1 MIIADNILYIKI
13 DDENEVAS
21 NEITSRLT
29 FLGLTES
36 PSLLHNYRD
45 DTMQDGQ
52 LWNYSRYGQT
62 TVKVKLLLQ
71 WSDRK
76 DYKLAKHEVYR
87 VFAQKGI
94 FRIRTGVEPD
104 IVRYCR
110 PGSFTIDASP
120 DDPNYAVFEIPFDNP
135 SGLRFSRLHTDK
147 MTEDNFLSLNLNMT
161 NQQQQY
167 HFSNRTN
174 FTVYNA
180 GDITVDPETQNHDLK
195 ITMKHSGGKFT
206 IKNTTTNTSWTYNKD
221 LASNDTVV
229 LNGINT
235 YKNNKL
241 DSASTDYGYITLKP
255 GNNIFEVDGAGDLD
269 ITFSFPFM
277 YLG

>member
-1 MIIADNILYIKI
+1 MIIADNILYVKI
-13 DDENEVAS
+13 NDENEVAS

-36 PSLLHNYRD
+36 PSLIHNYRD

-62 TVKVKLLLQ
+62 TVTAKFVLQ
-71 WSDRK
+71 WADRK

-94 FRIRTGVEPD
+94 FRLRTGAEPD

-110 PGSFTIDASP
+110 PGSFSMDSSP
-120 DDPNYAVFEIPFDNP
+120 DDPSYLVFEIPFDNP
-135 SGLRFSRLHTDK
+135 SGLRFSRLHTDQ
-147 MTEDNFLSLNLNMT
+147 MTKANFLSLNLNMT

-167 HFSNRTN
+167 HFVNQTV
-174 FTVYNA
+174 FEVYNA
-180 GDITVDPETQNHDLK
+180 GDITVDPEAQNHDLK
-195 ITMKHSGGKFT
+195 ITIKHGGGKFT
-206 IKNTTTNTSWTYNKD
+206 IKNTTTNTSWTYNKN
-221 LASNDTVV
+221 LSSGDTVI

-255 GNNIFEVDGAGDLD
+255 GANKFEITGANDVD